1 MAVKGQRHQ
10 AISSSPARVQSFVI
24 DVQVCA
30 DMRVATPN
38 DAHKRKR
45 DYYNTPIIRQWV
57 NEQSG
62 KPPVISSIVMNWQCA
77 WAQASYNTFK
87 ALGGT
92 DEVSKLITV
101 RMLEDSVRM
110 YRMFCG
116 AGALRNVH

>member
-10 AISSSPARVQSFVI
+10 AISSSPARGSMSSL
-24 DVQVCA
+24 A
-30 DMRVATPN
+30 N
-38 DAHKRKR
+38 
-45 DYYNTPIIRQWV
+45 
-57 NEQSG
+57 
-62 KPPVISSIVMNWQCA
+62 PPVISSIVMNWQCA